1 MTLSIKNG
9 EYAFLIRLDLILS
22 MPLWKEFQ
30 LLQILNELSIKH
42 LIKLGDSWNYML
54 PILVSSSVKCIAVPI
69 LAITKLNGKKI
80 FWEALFVIPS
90 IPSRNYR
97 FKVSNWSTRKLF
109 KIINEDTRTISMAS
123 FKWLYC

>member
-1 MTLSIKNG
+1 MTLSINNG

-22 MPLWKEFQ
+22 LSLWKEFQ

-69 LAITKLNGKKI
+69 LAIAKLNYFERLCLWYHPSLQGTTDSKLAI
-80 FWEALFVIPS
+80 EAQENC
-90 IPSRNYR
+90 SR
-97 FKVSNWSTRKLF
+97 L
-109 KIINEDTRTISMAS
+109 
-123 FKWLYC
+123 